1 MTVKTTFLVTPDN
14 PNGWTI
20 EALLTE
26 VQNDMVRRCQKI
38 VDDKRPEARAVL
50 QNNIEIL
57 SLLTQAIALAE
68 DSTKILRRLGPHVE
82 GQPRIGVA

>member
-1 MTVKTTFLVTPDN
+1 MTIKTTFLVTLDN

-38 VDDKRPEARAVL
+38 LDDTRPEARAVL

-57 SLLTQAIALAE
+57 SLLSQSIALAE
-68 DSTKILRRLGPHVE
+68 DSIKILRRLGPHVE